1 VQALTR
7 VDRVA
12 GQRKWLAVAALLV
25 LSGCSNGHNWK
36 PGYPPQYKTLPDR
49 VEINAVPSFRG
60 KDYQSAPF
68 ALASMLTVHG
78 VQTTP
83 GLLEKPLKL
92 PGAEDSLDRS
102 MPNLAR
108 EYGFVVYPVDRNLPD
123 VLAQVSAG
131 YPVMV
136 RFSDGSL
143 WWKKQRYGVLVGFDQ
158 NKRTVLI
165 YTGPGRVT
173 ESFESFTSDWND
185 GGNWAVLIQSPRQL
199 PVPVD
204 RERWLKAANDLA
216 QAGQEQAAGEA
227 VKALNNPAARSEK

>member
-1 VQALTR
+1 MKNVRALTR
-7 VDRVA
+7 LDSLTGR
-12 GQRKWLAVAALLV
+12 RKWLALAAVLV
-25 LSGCSNGHNWK
+25 LAGCSNAHNWK
-36 PGYPPQYKTLPDR
+36 PGYPPMYKTLPDR

-92 PGAEDSLDRS
+92 PGAEDKLDRS
-102 MPNLAR
+102 MLDLAR
-108 EYGFVVYPVDRNLPD
+108 EYGFVVYPVDHGFPD
-123 VLAQVSAG
+123 LLAQVSAG

-136 RFSDGSL
+136 RFSDGSMF
-143 WWKKQRYGVLVGFDQ
+143 WKEQRYGVLVGFDQ

-173 ESFESFTSDWND
+173 ASFDSFTSDWND
-185 GGNWAVLIQSPRQL
+185 AGNWAVLIQSPRQV

-227 VKALNNPAARSEK
+227 VKALNNPAAR

>member
-1 VQALTR
+1 M
-7 VDRVA
+7 DRA
-12 GQRKWLAVAALLV
+12 ARQQKWLAVVALLV
-25 LSGCSNGHNWK
+25 LAGCSNGHNWK

-78 VQTTP
+78 IQTTP

-92 PGAEDSLDRS
+92 PGAEASLDRS
-102 MPNLAR
+102 MLNLAR
-108 EYGFVVYPVDRNLPD
+108 EYGFVVYPVDHGLPD

-143 WWKKQRYGVLVGFDQ
+143 WWKEQRYGVLVGFDQ

-204 RERWLKAANDLA
+204 RERWLRAANDLA

-227 VKALNNPAARSEK
+227 VKALKNSAARTEK

>member
-1 VQALTR
+1 MPALSR
-7 VDRVA
+7 LDSVA
-12 GQRKWLAVAALLV
+12 GKRKWLALAALLLV
-25 LSGCSNGHNWK
+25 TGCSSSNTWK
-36 PGYPPQYKTLPDR
+36 PGYKPEYKDLPDR

-60 KDYQSAPF
+60 KDYRSAPF

-92 PGAEDSLDRS
+92 PGAEDRLDRS
-102 MPNLAR
+102 MPELAR
-108 EYGFVVYPVDRNLPD
+108 EYGFVVYPVDHRLPD
-123 VLAQVSAG
+123 LLAQVSAG
-131 YPVMV
+131 YPVLV
-136 RFSDGSL
+136 RFSDGSM
-143 WWKKQRYGVLVGFDQ
+143 WWKEQRYGVLAGFNQ

-173 ESFESFTSDWND
+173 MSFEGFTSDWND
-185 GGNWAVLIQSPRQL
+185 AGNWAVLVQSPRQL

-204 RERWLKAANDLA
+204 RDRWLKAASDLA

-227 VKALNNPAARSEK
+227 VKALNNPR